1 LRHPQDSKEADEV
14 REYGLDKDQLEAID
28 EAAKDDALAQ
38 EFGLDHGQNKIK
50 YPAEQTM
57 MAMSWQIRDRLQ
69 KTRHVATESMPLE
82 RAVVESVEFLRG
94 HVLVCGCP
102 SSIAIFVNTLRPLHI
117 PLEEIMPI
125 VFLHETPPAADV
137 WAEVSR
143 YPQVY
148 IILGSPL
155 ETRDLVRAGVLTLSR
170 AIIMRAPNNTALS
183 AVDSGP
189 DQGGAGQLSGSG
201 ALNDADALFTYQVIF
216 SPFTIF
222 VCLPP
227 LMPHTLKSFL
237 CAIIR

>member
-1 LRHPQDSKEADEV
+1 V
-14 REYGLDKDQLEAID
+14 REYGLDEEQLEAMD
-28 EAAKDDALAQ
+28 EAARLDEALAQ
-38 EFGLDHGQNKIK
+38 EFGLDETKIK

-69 KTRHVATESMPLE
+69 KTRHVVTESRPLE
-82 RAVVESVEFLRG
+82 SAVVESVEFLQG

-117 PLEEIMPI
+117 PVEKIMPI

-155 ETRDLVRAGVLTLSR
+155 ETKDLVRAGVLTLSR
-170 AIIMRAPNNTALS
+170 AIIMRAPNNATLS
-183 AVDSGP
+183 AVDSGSE
-189 DQGGAGQLSGSG
+189 GGA
-201 ALNDADALFTYQVIF
+201 ALNDADALFTYQVNF
-216 SPFTIF
+216 PVCSIF

-227 LMPHTLKSFL
+227 LMPHPQVPFI
-237 CAIIR
+237 CAQ

>member
-1 LRHPQDSKEADEV
+1 M
-14 REYGLDKDQLEAID
+14 REYGLDSEQLAAIQQCALD
-28 EAAKDDALAQ
+28 EAFAQ
-38 EFGLDHGQNKIK
+38 EYGLDNGCNKIK

-69 KTRHVATESMPLE
+69 KTRHVVTESVPLE

-117 PLEEIMPI
+117 TLEEIMPI

-170 AIIMRAPNNTALS
+170 AIIMRAPNNATLS

-189 DQGGAGQLSGSG
+189 DPGAGQSSG
-201 ALNDADALFTYQVIF
+201 ALNDADALFTYQVYLCF
-216 SPFTIF
+216 F
-222 VCLPP
+222 CNRHLRLPAP
-227 LMPHTLKSFL
+227 LMIHTLSSLF
-237 CAIIR
+237 RVP